1 MESVVSQ
8 LGYIGNDLNY
18 VDQDRFC
25 FVSGK
30 LLTIY
35 DSHGPQES
43 ITRPMGI
50 NCFTR
55 HVPNGYLAFAPLS
68 IGSPIEIVQLET
80 REVIF
85 SLDNPTA
92 AEIVRMDFSR
102 NGHKLYAIT
111 GVLDPKIIVWDL
123 SDGEKVL
130 AMSALHLNYTGLS
143 VNPGDD
149 CLSALYG
156 DEGTTIAI
164 LREISGE
171 YSFHLENVQVTPEYR
186 GENDATRSEE
196 EKLVAT
202 NLANAATL
210 VTWFPFDYLMIGN
223 RQGLIVE
230 VLVTE
235 TRKVKVLRKSSIKKL
250 GALTVASVYITSAVI
265 VGDLFVMCTS
275 TGSIYWFQ
283 MASFQS
289 APGPDTQIIDFTYPL
304 QVANANTRLTT
315 VVYDLLSERLLVGT
329 SRGEILSVPSIVQD
343 QDFGE
348 DDDMNEQRLEAPGHV
363 TVDPMTAFVFQG
375 EAILACKPIVLPSDS
390 KTTLPAFILG
400 SLDGTI
406 SIWSQPTVDSE
417 YYTNLESSGRAPL
430 TASIKLGSTSIGF
443 DSSKDVTSVISL
455 EVLPFKA
462 KSNVLLFAVG
472 TDAGWLEI
480 WEITVTPNKNK
491 DNHIPVKLEFSRVG
505 LRKFYN
511 SPVNLLASTFFQSK
525 QGSAYV
531 VAMGSSADSTVHVVE
546 VHNTAEGIACEVR
559 NIFSIDDEP
568 RNCFWY
574 GDTLVICDSTSKM
587 HQFSAAN
594 AQVMTNKLSY
604 PLSVSSWDMNVDD
617 VIGSVLLGAA
627 NDCSVIAYGTAE
639 ASFKSV
645 EMASLEDI
653 ATSSIHDNII
663 MSMCASLDG
672 KHVAAGCLDG
682 GVYVWLRKPM
692 NQFQLVKRFNAH
704 SDAVLCLCFSTDAST
719 ILSCGSDGSIA
730 TLGVHGSSIVKSD
743 AKVMKAVKDDVA
755 DKEFHN
761 KSPNPASLTW
771 LEEKEANILE
781 RSKFENK
788 ENIKV
793 IMNSLQEISVKH
805 QKLLEENEKLTDLER
820 LDFADFVV
828 DIAGRDRL
836 IQSNEEGAS
845 EIHNAYTKANL
856 WNELVASRI
865 KQAFWDSMEMP
876 SRPLL
881 PIASEAKRIIITAFG
896 VRKVMEEELI
906 ALEKI
911 KTIRGIEVRSMQ
923 ANGGVVCTLPNGKKR
938 VTWSKSVAGFPETTS
953 WIALEG
959 ARWPCE
965 DIVEM
970 LEERKRRE
978 LEGDVKEVEGDGE
991 EEDAL
996 NIEDDEEEEELDSR
1010 KDFDESDVFN
1020 LLYPPQAVRTIVQK
1034 KTQIALLKEIQRII
1048 RSKFNDHF
1056 EKLVS
1061 EKEDVLSGLE
1071 SRNSRMR
1078 IILKELKK
1086 EEEPGEILD
1095 YTLNNEE
1102 IKGST
1107 ITVIEKEINARPYES
1122 EKERQIRLA
1131 EEEERRRK
1139 DAEKD
1144 ADNTFG
1150 RALDDMM
1157 NGVLS
1162 VKKDVLSDEAMV
1174 KPAWMDELD
1183 PKDMT
1188 ELQLKEL
1195 EEWDEKVAK
1204 HEEEQALYRKSLETE
1219 YKKLKQEA
1227 TEAVAAFDTKM
1238 AEMAKIKAAA
1248 QKELLSQEL
1257 YISHLSLSMS
1267 KRDGWWNSLK
1277 KTEEVLER
1285 KRGDRNL
1292 LKSKIDAFGVQVDNV
1307 KEKMQAAQEEEK
1319 TMDKGFNRNL
1329 QDLTGQTY
1337 DIDSLKVF
1345 KTLFRIR
1352 KFPKSEDL
1360 LEASMDG
1367 SQTGSKAKS
1376 LDNGEVGGEA
1386 SIGGDMSQMLN
1397 ANDPFYA
1404 SIKAKEQK
1412 RLADLAQIPIL
1423 VTLDKDSDIPDAFS
1437 CDEVTW
1443 ESLQELHIAR
1453 VEKEIEA
1460 KTFALE
1466 YNKLREVL
1474 DQLNGEDKQ
1483 LRVSINELK
1492 SSREETRRYI
1502 SEIDNDITI
1511 VACLRQGNDEVD
1523 KNAVVTDYTD
1533 SLLLPAEVVNK
1544 FNARVK
1550 EHGKEKIGVLSR
1562 IKQFRRKINIIDWN
1576 AQHLTLQ
1583 AHHFEEYFTDLQ
1595 LLRVTRSLQSVI
1607 REGADE
1613 SQAKARIDRIVQR
1626 KAFMKKT
1633 ADEKIGKLSKFNEG
1647 MKRNLEEKSDELVK
1661 LATDIDDL
1669 ELDVSHRMNVKKSR
1683 DDARGA
1689 TGDAVATAAMKM
1701 KKVVA
1706 RRQLVD
1712 TARAQAEEIDYLRLE
1727 LDKMRQRYVAQSF
1740 LSICTLLYL
1749 VIVKFNT

>member
-1 MESVVSQ
+1 MESVVST
-8 LGYIGNDLNY
+8 LGYIGNDLHY
-18 VDQDRFC
+18 VDQDRFS
-25 FVSGK
+25 FITGSS
-30 LLTIY
+30 LTIY
-35 DSHGPQES
+35 DAHGPSEV
-43 ITRPMGI
+43 ITRPAGI
-50 NCFTR
+50 NAFTR
-55 HVPNGYLAFAPLS
+55 HIPSGHLAFAPVS
-68 IGSPIEIVQLET
+68 VSSPIEIISLDT
-80 REVIF
+80 REIIF
-85 SLDNPTA
+85 SLDNPTS
-92 AEIVRMDFSR
+92 AEIVCMDFSR

-111 GVLDPKIIVWDL
+111 GVLDPKLIVWDL
-123 SDGEKVL
+123 SDGEKV
-130 AMSALHLNYTGLS
+130 SAICDLSLNYMGLS
-143 VNPGDD
+143 INPGDD
-149 CLSALYG
+149 CLASLYG

-171 YSFHLENVQVTPEYR
+171 YSFHLENVSVTPDYGGDTEIQ
-186 GENDATRSEE
+186 RSEE

-202 NLANAATL
+202 NLANAATS

-250 GALTVASVYITSAVI
+250 GALTVASVYVTSAII

-304 QVANANTRLTT
+304 QVANANMRLTT
-315 VVYDLLSERLLVGT
+315 VVCDLLSERLLLGT
-329 SRGEILSVPSIVQD
+329 SKGKIISVPSTVQD
-343 QDFGE
+343 QDFGNEE
-348 DDDMNEQRLEAPGHV
+348 DEMNEKRLEAPGHV
-363 TVDPMTAFVFQG
+363 TVDPITAFAFQG
-375 EAILACKPIVLPSDS
+375 EAILACKPIVLPADS

-406 SIWSQPTVDSE
+406 SLWSQPLVDAN
-417 YYTNLESSGRAPL
+417 YYSNLESSGRAPL
-430 TASIKLGSTSIGF
+430 TTSTKLGSTSIGF

-462 KSNVLLFAVG
+462 KSNILLFAVG

-480 WEITVTPNKNK
+480 WEITVTPNKDK
-491 DNHIPVKLEFSRVG
+491 DSHIPVKLEFSRVG

-511 SPVNLLASTFFQSK
+511 SPVNLLASTFFQAK

-531 VAMGSSADSTVHVVE
+531 VAVGSSADNTLHVVE

-559 NIFSIDDEP
+559 NIYNIDDEP

-574 GDTLVICDSTSKM
+574 GDTLVVCDSTSKM
-587 HQFSAAN
+587 NQFSAAN
-594 AQVMTNKLSY
+594 AQLMTNKISY
-604 PLSVSSWDMNVDD
+604 PISVSNWDMNVED
-617 VIGSVLLGAA
+617 VIGSVLLGGG

-639 ASFKSV
+639 ASFNSV
-645 EMASLEDI
+645 DMASLEDV
-653 ATSSIHDNII
+653 ATSLIHDNVIV
-663 MSMCASLDG
+663 SMCASCDG
-672 KHVAAGCLDG
+672 KHIAAGCLDG
-682 GVYVWLRKPM
+682 GVYVWLRKGM

-704 SDAVLCLCFSTDAST
+704 SDAVLCLCFSTDSST
-719 ILSCGSDGSIA
+719 VLSCGSDGSIGI
-730 TLGVHGSSIVKSD
+730 LGVHPGNRDIKSD
-743 AKVMKAVKDDVA
+743 TKVMKAVKDDVA
-755 DKEFHN
+755 DKDFHN
-761 KSPNPASLTW
+761 KTPNPASLTW
-771 LEEKEANILE
+771 LQEKEANILE

-793 IMNSLQEISVKH
+793 IMSSLQEISAKH
-805 QKLLEENEKLTDLER
+805 QKLLEENEKLTDLEK
-820 LDFADFVV
+820 LDQADFVV

-836 IQSNEEGAS
+836 ISENEEGALGV
-845 EIHNAYTKANL
+845 HNAYTKANL

-881 PIASEAKRIIITAFG
+881 PIASDAKRIIITAFG

-906 ALEKI
+906 SLEKI

-965 DIVEM
+965 DIVDM

-978 LEGDVKEVEGDGE
+978 LEGDVKEVPEDGE
-991 EEDAL
+991 EEDNL
-996 NIEDDEEEEELDSR
+996 NIEDDEEEEDVDAKR
-1010 KDFDESDVFN
+1010 DFDESDVFN

-1034 KTQIALLKEIQRII
+1034 KTQIALLQEIQRII

-1061 EKEDVLSGLE
+1061 EKDDVLTGLE
-1071 SRNSRMR
+1071 SRNARMR

-1086 EEEPGEILD
+1086 EEESGDIVD
-1095 YTLNNEE
+1095 YTWNNEE

-1122 EKERQIRLA
+1122 EKERLVRLA
-1131 EEEERRRK
+1131 EEEERRKK

-1150 RALDDMM
+1150 RALEDMM

-1195 EEWDEKVAK
+1195 EEWDEKVVK

-1227 TEAVAAFDTKM
+1227 VDAVDAFDTKM
-1238 AEMAKIKAAA
+1238 AEMAKIKAAS

-1257 YISHLSLSMS
+1257 YISQLSLSMS
-1267 KRDGWWNSLK
+1267 RRDGWWNSLK
-1277 KTEEVLER
+1277 KTEELLES

-1292 LKSKIDAFGVQVDNV
+1292 LKSKIDAFGVQVDTV
-1307 KEKMQAAQEEEK
+1307 KDKMQAAQEEEK

-1329 QDLTGQTY
+1329 QDLTGHTY

-1345 KTLFRIR
+1345 KALFRIR
-1352 KFPKSEDL
+1352 KYPKSEEL

-1367 SQTGSKAKS
+1367 SQVGSKTA
-1376 LDNGEVGGEA
+1376 LGDNGEVVGEA
-1386 SIGGDMSQMLN
+1386 SVGGEVSLALN
-1397 ANDPFYA
+1397 ANDPFYT

-1412 RLADLAQIPIL
+1412 RLTDLAQIPIL
-1423 VTLDKDSDIPDAFS
+1423 MSLDKDSDIPDAFS
-1437 CDEVTW
+1437 CDEITW
-1443 ESLQELHIAR
+1443 ESLQQLHLAR

-1492 SSREETRRYI
+1492 SSREETRGYL

-1533 SLLLPAEVVNK
+1533 SLLLPADVVHK

-1647 MKRNLEEKSDELVK
+1647 MKRNLEDKSEELAK

-1669 ELDVSHRMNVKKSR
+1669 EVDVSHRMNVKKSR

-1727 LDKMRQRYVAQSF
+1727 LDKMRQRTFPSF
-1740 LSICTLLYL
+1740 SR
-1749 VIVKFNT
+1749 VKKKY